1 MFTCPI
7 TLLQQADVPEDSDDD
22 DPDEVFGFITML
34 NLTERK
40 VTALKTNWP
49 LGPVTELKHVM
60 LVDFLFFI
68 FFLNSRCYA
77 FVSAVGRGCSVWR
90 R

>member
-1 MFTCPI
+1 M
-7 TLLQQADVPEDSDDD
+7 LQQADVPEDSDDD

-60 LVDFLFFI
+60 LVDF
-68 FFLNSRCYA
+68 
-77 FVSAVGRGCSVWR
+77 
-90 R
+90 